1 MVLGVKRASKQ
12 TSGEL
17 KLELEEELELG
28 KLGLGKDRQDLCDRL
43 EAQRDSN
50 ASQTSPTASFPQWTK
65 LLVFYIIN
73 EM

>member
-1 MVLGVKRASKQ
+1 MLGLKRASQQ
-12 TSGEL
+12 TCGEVGVGRGAR
-17 KLELEEELELG
+17 EARASRGQAE
-28 KLGLGKDRQDLCDRL
+28 DRQDLCDRL